1 MIRGIFLYLD
11 RTYVL
16 QNSTISSIWEM
27 GLERFRTNIMNEK
40 SIENRTVT
48 GLLELIARERMGE
61 QVDRSLL
68 KSLLRMLSNLEVRL
82 LPFLRSKILI

>member
-16 QNSTISSIWEM
+16 QNSTISSIWDM
-27 GLERFRTNIMNEK
+27 GLERFRRNIMNEK

-48 GLLELIARERMGE
+48 GLLEFIARERMGE
-61 QVDRSLL
+61 QVDRSLV
-68 KSLLRMLSNLEVRL
+68 KSLLRMLSNLEARI
-82 LPFLRSKILI
+82 FFFS